1 MSTASPRVLFDLSGL
16 VQWYAF
22 LPNPSGIQRVTEQV
36 LSQPVL
42 QNNSAVTFIARAL
55 GSDRFYLVE
64 REIISGLVDPVLQR
78 ASVARLRN
86 LFAASMRL
94 ADPARLQREMRAIH
108 LPYIGLGFTF
118 TERFFESYCSGRW
131 AAPAPPL
138 KTLAADARHSHL
150 VGLGD
155 FWCHQGHVDALVA
168 LKRRSD
174 ARFIHLIHDLIAAA
188 NPQWAHPHYGKLLVD
203 QLDRLA
209 PAIDHWLV
217 TSNYVGGQ
225 LASYLDRTGLPPRPV
240 DTMPMGWPDRAR
252 ISEGD
257 DGTAL
262 AEYGLRRQGFF
273 LHVGTVEPRKNLE
286 GLFDALTQLRAE
298 PAVNALPCL
307 LVGRDGWRSETIRH
321 RLRNDPW
328 LGGRIRW
335 IKDATDGDL
344 AALYRNARATV
355 VPSFDEGWGLAVQ
368 ESLAHGT
375 PCIATRVGGIPE
387 AGRDLATYVESGD
400 TAALAAAILRF
411 ARDDAAVAE
420 ARSRIASGLRATALP
435 TWQTSAQWI
444 AELLQ
449 RPPVPLLQP
458 S

>member
-1 MSTASPRVLFDLSGL
+1 MRRVLFDVSGL

-22 LPNPSGIQRVTEQV
+22 LSNPSGIQRVMEQV
-36 LSQPVL
+36 LSQPAL
-42 QNNSAVTFIARAL
+42 QNNSAITFVARAL
-55 GSDRFYLVE
+55 GSDRFYIIE
-64 REIISGLVDPVLQR
+64 REIIAGLVDPARQR
-78 ASVARLRN
+78 ASVARLRG

-94 ADPARLQREMRAIH
+94 AEPARLRREMRAIH
-108 LPYIGLGFTF
+108 LPYVGLGFIF
-118 TERFFESYCSGRW
+118 AERFFESYCNGRW
-131 AAPAPPL
+131 AAPAPRL
-138 KTLAADARHSHL
+138 RTLAADERCNHL

-168 LKRRSD
+168 LKRRSA
-174 ARFIHLIHDLIAAA
+174 ARFIHLIHDLIAVA

-217 TSNYVGGQ
+217 TSNYVGAQ
-225 LASYLDRTGLPPRPV
+225 LTSYLDHKGLLPRPV
-240 DTMPMGWPDRAR
+240 STMPMGWPDLSLTAQ
-252 ISEGD
+252 GD
-257 DGTAL
+257 DDAVL
-262 AEYGLRRQGFF
+262 ARYGLRRLGFL

-286 GLFDALTQLRAE
+286 GLFDALTKLRAE
-298 PAVNALPCL
+298 PAMNSLPCL
-307 LVGRDGWRSETIRH
+307 LVGRDGWRSEAIRR
-321 RLRNDPW
+321 RLKDDPW
-328 LGGRIRW
+328 LAGRIHW
-335 IKDATDGDL
+335 IKDAADGDL

-400 TAALAAAILRF
+400 TAALATAILHF
-411 ARDDAAVAE
+411 ARDDATVTE
-420 ARSRIASGLRATALP
+420 ARSRIASALGATAPP

-449 RPPVPLLQP
+449 LRLG
-458 S
+458 

>member
-1 MSTASPRVLFDLSGL
+1 MSPAAPRVLFDLSGL

-36 LSQPVL
+36 LSQPAL
-42 QNNSAVTFIARAL
+42 QGNSAVTFIARAL
-55 GSDRFYLVE
+55 GSDRFYLIE
-64 REIISGLVDPVLQR
+64 REIVAGLVDPLRQR
-78 ASVARLRN
+78 ASVARLRG

-94 ADPARLQREMRAIH
+94 AALTRLRREMRPIH
-108 LPYIGLGFTF
+108 LPYVGLGLTL

-138 KTLAADARHSHL
+138 KTLAADARYSHL
-150 VGLGD
+150 VGLAD

-168 LKRRSD
+168 LKRRSG
-174 ARFIHLIHDLIAAA
+174 AQFIHLIHDLTAIA
-188 NPQWAHPHYGKLLVD
+188 NPQWAHPHYGKLLAD
-203 QLDRLA
+203 QLERLA

-217 TSNYVGGQ
+217 TSDYVGSQ
-225 LASYLDRTGLPPRPV
+225 LASYLSHKGLPPRPV

-252 ISEGD
+252 IGEGD
-257 DGTAL
+257 DGAAL
-262 AEYGLRRQGFF
+262 AKYGLRRQGFL
-273 LHVGTVEPRKNLE
+273 LHVGTVEPRKNLD
-286 GLFDALTQLRAE
+286 GLFDALIRLRAE
-298 PAVNALPCL
+298 PAVDALPCL

-321 RLRNDPW
+321 RLKNDPW
-328 LGGRIRW
+328 LAGRIRW
-335 IKDATDGDL
+335 IKDATDTDL

-375 PCIATRVGGIPE
+375 PCIAARVGGIPE

-420 ARSRIASGLRATALP
+420 ARSRIAAELAAAALP

-449 RPPVPLLQP
+449 HPPVPLPQP
-458 S
+458 R